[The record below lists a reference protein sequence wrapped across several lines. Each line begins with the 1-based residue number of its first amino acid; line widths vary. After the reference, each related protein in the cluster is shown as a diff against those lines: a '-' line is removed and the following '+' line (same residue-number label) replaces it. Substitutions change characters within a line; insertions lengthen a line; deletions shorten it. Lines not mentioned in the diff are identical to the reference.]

1 MALIKCPECN
11 REISEEA
18 ILCPQCGY
26 PIADKIDEINAKKI
40 TEANQQ
46 IIDNADDDEEF
57 IIVCNECGEL
67 NIIEKTYIYDN
78 SYCSICGHE
87 PIRVIMERSEW
98 FLMSE
103 SEMDKTAQ
111 KYIDEVESSPNV
123 DKEMFL
129 KYGSISSNVL
139 FYKDFMVYCPHCGEY
154 THKYEEFY
162 YNNNICTY
170 CGSEYVALDILA

>member
-11 REISEEA
+11 KDISEEA

-40 TEANQQ
+40 NEANQQ

-57 IIVCNECGEL
+57 IIVCNECGKL
-67 NIIEKTYIYDN
+67 KIKKKKYISIN
-78 SYCSICGHE
+78 GTSCIICGHK
-87 PIRVIMERSEW
+87 PIRVIMKRSEW

-111 KYIDEVESSPNV
+111 KYIDEVKSSPNV

-139 FYKDFMVYCPHCGEY
+139 FYKNFIVYCPHCGEY
-154 THKYEEFY
+154 TKKYEEFY
-162 YNNNICTY
+162 Y
-170 CGSEYVALDILA
+170 